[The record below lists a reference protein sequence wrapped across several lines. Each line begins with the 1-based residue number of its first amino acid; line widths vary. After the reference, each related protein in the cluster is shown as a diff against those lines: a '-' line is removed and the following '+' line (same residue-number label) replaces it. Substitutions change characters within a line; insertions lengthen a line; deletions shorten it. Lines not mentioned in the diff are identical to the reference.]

1 MAGLENVRRG
11 QVRGTLAKQASR
23 KGVAIKIKEV
33 ASKCQS
39 SQYYAY

>member
-11 QVRGTLAKQASR
+11 QVHGTLAKQASR
-23 KGVAIKIKEV
+23 KGVAIKIKV